1 MLTANALQQMVLVG
15 TFSYLAAHLMHTA
28 QMTAG
33 DTTLP
38 LALAGVGIIAGGV
51 LGRRVADHRHRL
63 AWLSL
68 ACLGSGVLAA
78 LVFTVQGSPWTTVAL
93 ACGVAGLGRISS
105 VVTPAWLLERAGGSR
120 TTATGVFAMSN
131 QLGAFG
137 GASMGAS
144 C

>member
-1 MLTANALQQMVLVG
+1 
-15 TFSYLAAHLMHTA
+15 MHTV

-38 LALAGVGIIAGGV
+38 LALAGMGIIAGGV
-51 LGRRVADHRHRL
+51 LGGRADQRHRL
-63 AWLSL
+63 AWFTL
-68 ACLGSGVLAA
+68 ACLGSGVLAV

-131 QLGAFG
+131 QLTAGFPG
-137 GASMGAS
+137 NTPTCSTTVRLVFVVYL
-144 C
+144 